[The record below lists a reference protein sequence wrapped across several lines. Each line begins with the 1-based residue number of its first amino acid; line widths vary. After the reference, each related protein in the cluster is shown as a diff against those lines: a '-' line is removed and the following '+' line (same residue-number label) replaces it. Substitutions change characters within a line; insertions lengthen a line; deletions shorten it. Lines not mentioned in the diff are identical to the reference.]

1 MRTIFLAT
9 LLAGTAIA
17 TAGYAQDAKPVTPK
31 ENRAT
36 QDKGNTADIVVQP
49 NAPEIKVDVPDP
61 SVSVK
66 QAQPIVSVTQPKPT
80 IIVRQPAPKVT
91 VDIPQPEIIVQMPK
105 PQVNVEQAQPE
116 VSVNQGKPQVS
127 VSDSGQPAVQAN
139 ESTDQ
144 AKVNVQ
150 QAQPKVSVMGTDQQP
165 EVRYESEKAQVQ
177 VNQPDGKPK
186 IRYENEDGSAASNEQ
201 TGDPA
206 NVKANPQPQ
215 PAADAKAMQKQ
226 SNASEA
232 REGVDM
238 AVNAGATKD
247 AKMTVR
253 QITDY
258 DIVGADGKTLGD
270 IENVVN
276 NNNKLYAVIGSG
288 GFLGL
293 GEKSVAIPL
302 SSLMFNGDHFVSPSI
317 TDSQVNSLKEF
328 KVDQY
333 PELKANQTVTVG
345 QN

>member
-9 LLAGTAIA
+9 LLAGTAVA
-17 TAGYAQDAKPVTPK
+17 TAGYAQDAKPETPK
-31 ENRAT
+31 ESRAT

-49 NAPEIKVDVPDP
+49 DAPKIKVDVPEP

-66 QAQPIVSVTQPKPT
+66 QAQPNVSVTQPKPT

-105 PQVNVEQAQPE
+105 PQVDVDQAQPE

-127 VSDSGQPAVQAN
+127 VSDNGQPAVQAN
-139 ESTDQ
+139 ESTDR

-150 QAQPKVSVMGTDQQP
+150 QAQPKVDVMGTDQQP

-177 VNQPDGKPK
+177 VNQPNGEPN
-186 IRYENEDGSAASNEQ
+186 IRYENADGSPASNGQ
-201 TGDPA
+201 TNDPA
-206 NVKANPQPQ
+206 NAKADSQPQ
-215 PAADAKAMQKQ
+215 PAADTKAMQKQ
-226 SNASEA
+226 SSNTKA
-232 REGVDM
+232 REGADI
-238 AVNAGATKD
+238 AVNASSTKD
-247 AKMTVR
+247 TQMTVR

-258 DIVGADGKTLGD
+258 DIVGANGETLGD
-270 IENVVN
+270 IQNVVN
-276 NNNKLYAVIGSG
+276 NNDKLYAVIGSG

-293 GEKSVAIPL
+293 GEKTVAIPL
-302 SSLMFNGDHFVSPSI
+302 SSIVLKDDHFVSPNISD
-317 TDSQVNSLKEF
+317 TQVNSLKEF

-333 PELKANQTVTVG
+333 PKLNENQTVTVG